1 MHITRGDNEVIYPAV
16 KLSADELFAFYKPEL
31 PGIYQL
37 VGMYAI
43 FLVISIFAEFGKT
56 YWLQSSANQVIR
68 KLRTDV
74 YAHIQR
80 LPVHFLTI
88 CLLVR

>member
-1 MHITRGDNEVIYPAV
+1 M
-16 KLSADELFAFYKPEL
+16 
-31 PGIYQL
+31 
-37 VGMYAI
+37 
-43 FLVISIFAEFGKT
+43 FLVISIIAEFGKT

-80 LPVHFLTI
+80 LPVHFFDNLPAGKVVSRITNDTEAVKDLFI
-88 CLLVR
+88 AVLSNFATGIINITVYMLPSSYWT